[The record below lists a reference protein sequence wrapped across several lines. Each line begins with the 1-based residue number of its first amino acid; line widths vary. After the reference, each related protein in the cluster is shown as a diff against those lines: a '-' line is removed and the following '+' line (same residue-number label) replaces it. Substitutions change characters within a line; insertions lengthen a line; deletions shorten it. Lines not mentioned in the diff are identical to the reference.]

1 MVGITGYG
9 AYVPLFRLGKGTAG
23 WAGGER
29 AVANFDE
36 DSITMA
42 VAAVRDCL
50 GGDRRQEVGGLY
62 FATTVSPYT
71 EKQAAALIA
80 TAADLPEGGLL
91 AADYAHSLRAGTQA
105 LKVALDTVKAG
116 SARQAM
122 AVAADARL
130 GAPRSNLEQNS
141 GDGAATLL
149 IGDKDV
155 IATFIDGQAV
165 AHEVLDVW
173 RTSGEAFPRSWEDR
187 FILEESYNKLMPQV
201 ATELL
206 KRNKLAPK
214 DIARL
219 VLYSPDARRHREM
232 ARALGFAPEQAQN
245 PLYGLL
251 GNTGCAYV
259 PMMLVAALEEAKP
272 GDRILVVSYG
282 DGADAMLFQVTDAIT
297 KLPARR
303 GMKGYLASKKLL
315 SDYQT
320 YLNWRGLYQPDAGVR
335 RPAQPGPSAAA
346 LHREKDEVLKLYGAR
361 CRSCGTVQYPPQRI
375 CTRCH
380 TKDNFEPV
388 RLADGRGIVYT
399 YSMDYIAGT
408 TDVPL
413 VITVINFDGGGRM
426 LCTMTD
432 RDINEVKVGMPVEM
446 SFRRLFTAEG
456 IHNYFWK
463 SVPVRT

>member
-1 MVGITGYG
+1 MVGITTYG

-23 WAGGER
+23 WTGGGEK

-36 DSITMA
+36 DSITMG

-50 GGDRRQEVGGLY
+50 GSDRRQEVGALY
-62 FATTVSPYT
+62 FATTTSPYT

-80 TAADLPEGGLL
+80 AAADLPEGML
-91 AADYAHSLRAGTQA
+91 AVDYAHSLRGGTQA
-105 LKVALDTVKAG
+105 LKSALDTVKAG
-116 SARQAM
+116 SARRAM
-122 AVAADARL
+122 MVAADARL
-130 GAPRSNLEQNS
+130 GAPRSNLEQNW
-141 GDGAATLL
+141 GDGAAALVV
-149 IGDKDV
+149 GDGDV
-155 IATFIDGQAV
+155 IATFIDGHSL
-165 AHEVLDVW
+165 AHEILDIW
-173 RTSGEAFPRSWEDR
+173 RTSAEGLPRSWEDR
-187 FILEESYNKLMPQV
+187 FVVEESYNKLIPQV
-201 ATELL
+201 VIEVL
-206 KRNKLAPK
+206 KRNNLTPK

-219 VLYSPDARRHREM
+219 VLWAMDSRRHREM
-232 ARALGFAPEQAQN
+232 SRALGFAPEQIQN
-245 PLYGLL
+245 PLFGLL
-251 GNTGCAYV
+251 GNTGCAYA

-272 GDRILVVSYG
+272 GDRILVVNYG
-282 DGADAMLFQVTDAIT
+282 DGADALLFQATDAVAR
-297 KLPARR
+297 LQGRR
-303 GMKGYLASKKLL
+303 GLKGYLGSKKVL

-320 YLNWRGLYQPDAGVR
+320 YLQWRGLYQPDSGVR

-346 LHREKDEVLKLYGAR
+346 LHREKDEVLKLMGAR
-361 CRSCGTVQYPPQRI
+361 CRTCGTVQYPPQRI

-388 RLADGRGIVYT
+388 RLADRRGIVYT
-399 YSMDYIAGT
+399 YSMDYIAGA

-413 VITVINFDGGGRM
+413 VVTVINFDGGGRM

-463 SVPVRT
+463 SVPVRA